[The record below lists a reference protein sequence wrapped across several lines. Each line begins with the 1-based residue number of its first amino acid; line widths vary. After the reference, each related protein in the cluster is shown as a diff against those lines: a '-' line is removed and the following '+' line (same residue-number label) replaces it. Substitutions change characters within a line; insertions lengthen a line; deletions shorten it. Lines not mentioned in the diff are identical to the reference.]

1 MANKTWTINVE
12 EDPETGDLILPLND
26 DILEETGWKTGDS
39 IDWIDNKDGSWTMKK
54 IESQWVLVEAIS
66 TFRQRYM
73 VEVPVGVDRYGKDKA
88 DWALDTVTL
97 EEAKEFSQEHLGETI
112 VSHRV
117 VTKEEA
123 LAMCDKENE
132 YAKVW
137 NDEMKIQAFFTT
149 MAEHMRDGDYGDYN
163 DAT

>member
-1 MANKTWTINVE
+1 MANRTWTITLE
-12 EDPETGDLILPLND
+12 EDPETEDLILPLND
-26 DILEETGWKTGDS
+26 EILAETGWKTGDS
-39 IDWIDNKDGSWTMKK
+39 INWIDNKDGSWTMKK

-73 VEVPVGVDRYGKDKA
+73 VEVPVGIDRHGKDKTL
-88 DWALDTVTL
+88 WALDTVTL

-117 VTKEEA
+117 VTKEDA
-123 LAMCDKENE
+123 LTMCDTDND
-132 YAKVW
+132 YANVW

-149 MAEHMRDGDYGDYN
+149 MAEHIRENDYN

>member
-1 MANKTWTINVE
+1 MANRTWTITLE

-26 DILEETGWKTGDS
+26 DILEQTGWKTGDS

-73 VEVPVGVDRYGKDKA
+73 VEVPVGIDRHGKDKTL
-88 DWALDTVTL
+88 WALDTVTL

-117 VTKEEA
+117 VTKEDA
-123 LAMCDKENE
+123 LAMCDKDND

-137 NDEMKIQAFFTT
+137 NDEMKIQAFFTK
-149 MAEHMRDGDYGDYN
+149 MAEHMRDGDYGDYS

>member
-1 MANKTWTINVE
+1 MANKTWTINLE

-26 DILEETGWKTGDS
+26 DILEQTGWKTGDS

-54 IESQWVLVEAIS
+54 IETQWVLVETIS
-66 TFRQRYM
+66 TFRERYM
-73 VEVPVGVDRYGKDKA
+73 VEVPVGIDRYGKDKA

-149 MAEHMRDGDYGDYN
+149 MAEHIRENDYN

>member
-1 MANKTWTINVE
+1 MANKTWTISLE

-26 DILEETGWKTGDS
+26 EILEGTGWETGDT

-54 IESQWVLVEAIS
+54 IETQWVLVEAIS
-66 TFRQRYM
+66 TFRERYM
-73 VEVPVGVDRYGKDKA
+73 VEVPIGVDRYGKDKA

-117 VTKEEA
+117 VTKEDA
-123 LAMCDKENE
+123 LAMCDKDNE

-149 MAEHMRDGDYGDYN
+149 MAEHIRENNYN